1 MTERPGADAELVEWL
16 QAQRWF
22 GAKGRDLAGAGVVAA
37 IDLAPGLELAVA
49 EVVFAAGT
57 HELYQL
63 LPLDD
68 PAAGRRLAGLLRDE
82 ATVTGAGDAEVRFR
96 WFDEAGRPS
105 ADPEVRPMGA
115 EQSNS
120 SIVVDGAW
128 ALKAFR
134 RLEAGDNPE
143 LEMLRF
149 LTERDF
155 DAIAPLSGAYELQ
168 SELVDATLG
177 VVQRFVAG
185 GRDGWELVLD
195 ALAERPRGG
204 RPGRPRGARPGHR
217 ADAHRPGLR
226 QLGPRLRAGG
236 AQPGGARA
244 ADRHDRRGDR
254 ARLPGPAA
262 RGRRPG
268 ADPRPRAGDPRPPRA
283 ADPARGRAAGSS
295 ASTATCTWGR
305 RCTSPTAPPT
315 AGTGPA
321 SPWVVLDFEGEPARP
336 LLERRRKRSPLR
348 DVAGMLRSFAYA
360 GSAARI
366 QRGTEHARGVGGR
379 RA

>member
-1 MTERPGADAELVEWL
+1 MTERPGSDAELVEWL
-16 QAQRWF
+16 QVQRWF
-22 GAKGRDLAGAGVVAA
+22 GAKGRDLAGADVVAS
-37 IDLAPGLELAVA
+37 IELAPGLELAVA
-49 EVVFAAGT
+49 EVMFAAGT

-82 ATVTGAGDAEVRFR
+82 ATVTGDGDAEVRFR

-105 ADPEVRPMGA
+105 AEPEVRPMGA

-149 LTERDF
+149 LTERGF

-195 ALAERPRGG
+195 ALRRGPRRG
-204 RPGRPRGARPGHR
+204 RPGRPRRARARHR
-217 ADAHRPGLR
+217 ADAH
-226 QLGPRLRAGG
+226 
-236 AQPGGARA
+236 
-244 ADRHDRRGDR
+244 
-254 ARLPGPAA
+254 
-262 RGRRPG
+262 
-268 ADPRPRAGDPRPPRA
+268 
-283 ADPARGRAAGSS
+283 
-295 ASTATCTWGR
+295 ASW
-305 RCTSPTAPPT
+305 PPT
-315 AGTGPA
+315 ARTPP
-321 SPWVVLDFEGEPARP
+321 SRPRSPAR
-336 LLERRRKRSPLR
+336 RRSRC
-348 DVAGMLRSFAYA
+348 
-360 GSAARI
+360 
-366 QRGTEHARGVGGR
+366 
-379 RA
+379 